1 MCIHCIYGL
10 YFVLYYYYY
19 YYYYYNVW
27 IIFCKVI
34 AWLIWSLNVLWML
47 QLYQRVCVTQ
57 MISSM
62 YITRNTD
69 DLSCDVDA
77 IFTDPNVWIKVIQYR
92 YTRLYE
98 KNRCF
103 WSFWKKHVIY
113 RWCGGASGETEPPHH
128 GKALQLSHHFHQRT
142 LPLKLTKAGVMKTPL
157 SVKGWGAPVA
167 LFHGQHGGSAPP
179 ATLISHVPELHRIL
193 EVLHSTVLASR

>member
-1 MCIHCIYGL
+1 MFCEC
-10 YFVLYYYYY
+10 
-19 YYYYYNVW
+19 YNSIRECVWLRWYLVW
-27 IIFCKVI
+27 IS
-34 AWLIWSLNVLWML
+34 LETLMIWVVTLMRFL
-47 QLYQRVCVTQ
+47 QTP
-57 MISSM
+57 M
-62 YITRNTD
+62 YESKWFSTGILD
-69 DLSCDVDA
+69 
-77 IFTDPNVWIKVIQYR
+77 YM
-92 YTRLYE
+92 

-142 LPLKLTKAGVMKTPL
+142 LPLKLTKVGVMKTPL

-167 LFHGQHGGSAPP
+167 LFHGQHGGTAPP